1 MVISML
7 ELDTFV
13 ILHIA
18 VGDKSAL
25 TQSKVYSE
33 ILIVVSVWISL
44 DNTILS
50 PIDIIYN
57 LNGITNVD

>member
-13 ILHIA
+13 ILHIV

-25 TQSKVYSE
+25 IQSKVYSE
-33 ILIVVSVWISL
+33 ILIDVSVWISL

>member
-13 ILHIA
+13 ILHIV

-33 ILIVVSVWISL
+33 ILIDVSV
-44 DNTILS
+44 
-50 PIDIIYN
+50 
-57 LNGITNVD
+57 

>member
-13 ILHIA
+13 ILHIV

-33 ILIVVSVWISL
+33 ILIDVSVWISL